1 MALNDVF
8 QLTDLQRLPSGET
21 ILNTYFY
28 ERIDPAGSAQD
39 LVGAWIADT
48 RPAILGVQS
57 SALVHYLT
65 RAISLGDVAD
75 FYELGEAGIVG
86 LRSGPVRN
94 EWDCF
99 AYTLRPSTRAVRPG
113 SKRIGGVP
121 EGDAEYTNGVVTD
134 SSMLIL
140 LQACRTALAA
150 GPTGVDSD
158 YQPVIVK
165 RVLDGGSYRLP
176 ETDGELVAVPV
187 STVLLNTKISHQV
200 SRGNQR

>member
-1 MALNDVF
+1 MALADIY
-8 QLTDLQRLPSGET
+8 QLFDLQRLPSGET
-21 ILNTYFY
+21 MENVYFY
-28 ERIDPAGSAQD
+28 ERVDPAGDAQD
-39 LVGAWIADT
+39 LVGAFIADV
-48 RPAILGVQS
+48 RPSILGIQS
-57 SALVHYLT
+57 AGLVHYLT

-86 LRSGPVRN
+86 ARAGAVRN

-99 AYTLRPSTRAVRPG
+99 AYTLRPSSRAVRPG

-134 SSMLIL
+134 TSMLIL
-140 LQACRTALAA
+140 LQAARAA
-150 GPTGVDSD
+150 MGVVISGDTSD

-165 RVLDGGSYRLP
+165 RVFDDPSYRLP

-187 STVLLNTKISHQV
+187 STVLLNTKISHQI